1 MPIDPAPVPPPIRGL
16 RIAVLVSGGIAAYKV
31 PDLVSQLTQA
41 GCEARVGM
49 TASATRFV
57 GAATFQ
63 GVSGHPVQTSIW
75 DREGAPEPHV
85 ELGDWAQLVLVAPC
99 TANLLSKLARGQSD
113 DLVTA
118 TVLAARCP
126 VVVAPAMNDAMWAK
140 PAVQENVEA
149 LRGRGVF
156 LVEPESGRLA
166 SGHVGSGRLA
176 SSAAIFEGLAAAAA
190 SRYDLAGRK
199 VVVSAGGTREPI
211 DPVRFV
217 SNYSSGKMGHA
228 VAVAAAERGAEVV
241 LVSTAQHQPHH
252 GVRLRSVE
260 TAAEMLEALKEELT
274 GADLLVMA
282 AAVADFRP
290 VQAEARK
297 IRREDRDELVL
308 RLEKNVDILAQL
320 ARQPGTEGVYRIG
333 FAAEDADLERKAADK
348 LARKGLDAIV
358 ANDIGRKDI
367 AFASE
372 YNEGLLLFRD
382 GRKVDLPRSTK
393 REMADRILDE
403 ALGKLR

>member
-1 MPIDPAPVPPPIRGL
+1 MPIDPAPIPSTIRGL
-16 RIAVLVSGGIAAYKV
+16 QIAVLVSGGIAAYKV

-41 GCEARVGM
+41 GCEVRVGM

-57 GAATFQ
+57 GPATFQ

-75 DREGAPEPHV
+75 EREGAPEPHV
-85 ELGDWAQLVLVAPC
+85 ELGDWAQLVLVAPA

-149 LRGRGVF
+149 LRRRGVL
-156 LVEPESGRLA
+156 LVEPETGHLA

-176 SSAAIFEGLAAAAA
+176 GAAAVFEGLAAAAA
-190 SRYDLAGRK
+190 SRYDLAGLK

-228 VAVAAAERGAEVV
+228 IAVAAAQRGAE
-241 LVSTAQHQPHH
+241 A
-252 GVRLRSVE
+252 
-260 TAAEMLEALKEELT
+260 
-274 GADLLVMA
+274 
-282 AAVADFRP
+282 
-290 VQAEARK
+290 
-297 IRREDRDELVL
+297 
-308 RLEKNVDILAQL
+308 
-320 ARQPGTEGVYRIG
+320 
-333 FAAEDADLERKAADK
+333 
-348 LARKGLDAIV
+348 
-358 ANDIGRKDI
+358 
-367 AFASE
+367 
-372 YNEGLLLFRD
+372 
-382 GRKVDLPRSTK
+382 
-393 REMADRILDE
+393 
-403 ALGKLR
+403 